1 MSAVGT
7 QHTAPA
13 LPTAVLFDLDGTL
26 SDSEP
31 FVAAALQRTLQA
43 FGYHVTQERVIEE
56 LGPPLQPM
64 LETLAQTRFDPAQ
77 LDAMREEYLRHYN
90 ATLAQI
96 EPLPGAVA
104 LLDALRARGVP
115 IALVTNKRED
125 GAHEQ
130 LAAMGWTDRF
140 ATVIGADT
148 AGAPK
153 PDAAPAREAL
163 RRLGAGAAH
172 AAFVGDMEP
181 DMECASAAGLP
192 WRIGYTRARTPDAL
206 RSAGATHLCAH
217 LDEVAAVLLGN
228 VP

>member
-1 MSAVGT
+1 MSAAGT
-7 QHTAPA
+7 PHSANR

-31 FVAAALQRTLQA
+31 FVAAALQRTLHT
-43 FGYHVTQERVIEE
+43 FGFDVTRERVIEE

-64 LETLAQTRFDPAQ
+64 LEMLAQTRFDPAQ
-77 LDAMREEYLRHYN
+77 LDAMRDEYLRHYN
-90 ATLAQI
+90 ATIAHI

-104 LLDALRARGVP
+104 LLDALRAQGIAV
-115 IALVTNKRED
+115 ALVTNKREE

-140 ATVIGADT
+140 AAVIGADT

-163 RRLGAGAAH
+163 RRLGTSAGN

-181 DMECASAAGLP
+181 DMACASAAGLP
-192 WRIGYTRARTPDAL
+192 WRIGYTRARTPAAL
-206 RSAGATHLCAH
+206 RAAGATHLCAH
-217 LDEVAAVLLGN
+217 LDEVAAVLLGDT
-228 VP
+228 P